1 MVYFEKKVWNP
12 IEITYSSCGSTLIS
26 KDYVITAAHCIET
39 ANASDITLFAG
50 LDNSQSSREF
60 GRRQQR
66 TVREIHIHPQ
76 YNSISLINDIAVL
89 RVNTFFIFNKYVQPA
104 CLPGPEPQFN
114 DEVIIIGWGAE
125 TPGGANSKT
134 LKQASTDVVDGCDL
148 WIPQVD
154 RSKQICVADAF
165 DGSSICGGDSG
176 GPLLNQY
183 QGQYI
188 VSGIASF
195 VIAGEC
201 DTKDSQS
208 TPNVFT
214 RVAAYK
220 DWIKNITG

>member
-1 MVYFEKKVWNP
+1 MVYLEKNVWDP
-12 IEITYSSCGSTLIS
+12 ISVMYSICGSTLIS
-26 KDYVITAAHCIET
+26 KDYVITAAHCIGT
-39 ANASDITLFAG
+39 ANTSDITLIAG
-50 LDNSQSSREF
+50 LDSPQSYTEF
-60 GRRQQR
+60 GRRQRRAVQ
-66 TVREIHIHPQ
+66 EIHIHPQ
-76 YNSISLINDIAVL
+76 YSSISWINDIAVL
-89 RVNTFFIFNKYVQPA
+89 RVNASFRFNKYIQPA
-104 CLPGPEPQFN
+104 CLPGPEPEFN

-125 TPGGANSKT
+125 TRGGANSKT
-134 LKQASTDVVDGCDL
+134 LKQASTDVVDDCDL
-148 WIPQVD
+148 WLPQVD

-195 VIAGEC
+195 RKVGEC

-208 TPNVFT
+208 APNVFT